1 MWSIPVAGN
10 CFPVRPPPHAFCPV
24 IRLLE
29 IVYINWALEIRFDP
43 VCLFLFLS
51 PRYFSESRLLIL
63 SLPSSTVS
71 QSLPFAIAETH
82 FSLTRLINVRRS
94 RYRVSRQTLI
104 FSPTTTIVH
113 SLFLSFSVFLSLFLS
128 GNYTRTRTNSLKW
141 RKNSRVSLQAIIR
154 LPLSLLSRITFYPV
168 QSSGT
173 Q

>member
-1 MWSIPVAGN
+1 MIRSVSFFFSLHDT
-10 CFPVRPPPHAFCPV
+10 FPNRVCSFSRFLLPPF
-24 IRLLE
+24 RQ
-29 IVYINWALEIRFDP
+29 
-43 VCLFLFLS
+43 
-51 PRYFSESRLLIL
+51 
-63 SLPSSTVS
+63 SLPS
-71 QSLPFAIAETH
+71 AIAETH

-94 RYRVSRQTLI
+94 RYRVSRFATDTN
-104 FSPTTTIVH
+104 FFTDDHDCP
-113 SLFLSFSVFLSLFLS
+113 LSLSLFFHLSLSLLLS